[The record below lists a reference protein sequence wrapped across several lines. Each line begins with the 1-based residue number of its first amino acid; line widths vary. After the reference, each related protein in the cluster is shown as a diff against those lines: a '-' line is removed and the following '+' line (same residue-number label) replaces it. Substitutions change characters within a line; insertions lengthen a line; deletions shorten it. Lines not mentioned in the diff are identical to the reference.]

1 MRYVVRKCSIVL
13 ALIVFSCG
21 SLAAYTPD
29 STQKDSST
37 FKPYTLTKSP
47 TTAILYSCMLPG
59 LGQYYVESYWKI
71 PIFTGATGFLVY
83 AIIANNGLFSDVE
96 AEIAQLELTNSSVNA
111 NAIALL
117 KREREVYRDRRD
129 LAWIGLG
136 AVYVIAAIDAYT
148 GAHLFDFDVS
158 DKIAGSLSP
167 NPAIAGIN
175 FTLRW

>member
-1 MRYVVRKCSIVL
+1 MVRLVSSVVCIVL
-13 ALIVFSCG
+13 FSCG
-21 SLAAYTPD
+21 ALMAKPD
-29 STQKDSST
+29 SPEKDSAA
-37 FKPYTLTKSP
+37 FVPYSLTKSP

-96 AEIAQLELTNSSVNA
+96 TEIAQLELTNSSVNA

-158 DKIAGSLSP
+158 DKIAGSLTP

>member
-1 MRYVVRKCSIVL
+1 MVRMVCFVVCIVL
-13 ALIVFSCG
+13 FSCG
-21 SLAAYTPD
+21 ALMAKPD
-29 STQKDSST
+29 SPEKDSVA
-37 FKPYTLTKSP
+37 FVPYSLTKSP
-47 TTAILYSCMLPG
+47 TKAILYSCMLPG

-96 AEIAQLELTNSSVNA
+96 ADIARLEQSANA
-111 NAIALL
+111 NTNAIALL

-136 AVYVIAAIDAYT
+136 AVYVIAGIDAYT

-158 DKIAGSLSP
+158 DKITGSLSP

>member
-1 MRYVVRKCSIVL
+1 
-13 ALIVFSCG
+13 
-21 SLAAYTPD
+21 
-29 STQKDSST
+29 
-37 FKPYTLTKSP
+37 
-47 TTAILYSCMLPG
+47 MLPG

-96 AEIAQLELTNSSVNA
+96 ADIARLELISSATNT

-158 DKIAGSLSP
+158 DNIAGSITPHPALS
-167 NPAIAGIN
+167 GIQL
-175 FTLRW
+175 TLRW